1 MTSQAISTKKRTVMM
16 IVLLAGAFV
25 ALLAE
30 TFLNNAIPTIM
41 SAFQV
46 TQSSAQWLTTA
57 YLLVVGLM
65 IPLSAWIFESFN
77 LRQNYLTMIGIFF
90 IGSLI
95 CVFAPNFG
103 ILLTGRIIEAVAA
116 GGLMPFIQNVIL
128 MMFPPE
134 KRGMAMG
141 ITGLVIGFGP
151 AIGPTISGVI
161 LQYSHWQML
170 FIILSALSAL
180 IGVVAIFTIG
190 NLHVP
195 NKQTTDMLSFL
206 ESIIGFGLLL
216 YALSEVGNTGKVTP
230 LLAVLFIIGLVTIYL
245 FGRRQLQLPQPLLDI
260 RVFKNIQFDICTLL
274 SMISNIA
281 MVSVELV
288 LPLYIQT
295 TRDETALTSG
305 LIMMPGAIVMMICNP
320 VSGILYDKLGIKK
333 LSLFGFGMLIL
344 GTFPMLMFDTTTS
357 LLVIG
362 ISYAVRMVGISFT
375 MMTTFTAAIN
385 AVQSDLTAHANAA
398 SSTLRQVG
406 GSFGT
411 AISML
416 IVTLTITL
424 QSHMPHQIALEH
436 GFYWAFILMIG
447 FALIG
452 LLASLFLPAKKVVRS
467 N

>member
-90 IGSLI
+90 VGSLI

-151 AIGPTISGVI
+151 AIGPTVSGVI

-170 FIILSALSAL
+170 FII
-180 IGVVAIFTIG
+180 
-190 NLHVP
+190 
-195 NKQTTDMLSFL
+195 
-206 ESIIGFGLLL
+206 
-216 YALSEVGNTGKVTP
+216 
-230 LLAVLFIIGLVTIYL
+230 
-245 FGRRQLQLPQPLLDI
+245 
-260 RVFKNIQFDICTLL
+260 
-274 SMISNIA
+274 
-281 MVSVELV
+281 
-288 LPLYIQT
+288 
-295 TRDETALTSG
+295 
-305 LIMMPGAIVMMICNP
+305 
-320 VSGILYDKLGIKK
+320 
-333 LSLFGFGMLIL
+333 
-344 GTFPMLMFDTTTS
+344 
-357 LLVIG
+357 
-362 ISYAVRMVGISFT
+362 
-375 MMTTFTAAIN
+375 
-385 AVQSDLTAHANAA
+385 
-398 SSTLRQVG
+398 
-406 GSFGT
+406 
-411 AISML
+411 
-416 IVTLTITL
+416 
-424 QSHMPHQIALEH
+424 
-436 GFYWAFILMIG
+436 
-447 FALIG
+447 
-452 LLASLFLPAKKVVRS
+452 
-467 N
+467 

>member
-1 MTSQAISTKKRTVMM
+1 MTSQAISTKKRTV
-16 IVLLAGAFV
+16 
-25 ALLAE
+25 
-30 TFLNNAIPTIM
+30 M

-90 IGSLI
+90 VGSLI

-116 GGLMPFIQNVIL
+116 GGLYY
-128 MMFPPE
+128 
-134 KRGMAMG
+134 R
-141 ITGLVIGFGP
+141 
-151 AIGPTISGVI
+151 
-161 LQYSHWQML
+161 
-170 FIILSALSAL
+170 
-180 IGVVAIFTIG
+180 
-190 NLHVP
+190 
-195 NKQTTDMLSFL
+195 
-206 ESIIGFGLLL
+206 
-216 YALSEVGNTGKVTP
+216 
-230 LLAVLFIIGLVTIYL
+230 
-245 FGRRQLQLPQPLLDI
+245 
-260 RVFKNIQFDICTLL
+260 
-274 SMISNIA
+274 
-281 MVSVELV
+281 
-288 LPLYIQT
+288 
-295 TRDETALTSG
+295 
-305 LIMMPGAIVMMICNP
+305 
-320 VSGILYDKLGIKK
+320 LGIKK

-344 GTFPMLMFDTTTS
+344 GTLPMLMFNTTTS

-424 QSHMPHQIALEH
+424 QSRMPHQIALEH
-436 GFYWAFILMIG
+436 
-447 FALIG
+447 
-452 LLASLFLPAKKVVRS
+452 
-467 N
+467 